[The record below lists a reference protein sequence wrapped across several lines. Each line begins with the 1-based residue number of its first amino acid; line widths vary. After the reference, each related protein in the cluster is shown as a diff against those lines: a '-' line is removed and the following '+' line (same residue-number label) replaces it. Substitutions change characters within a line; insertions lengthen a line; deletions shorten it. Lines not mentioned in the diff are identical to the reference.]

1 MTKAEQL
8 MVYYFDVGEQSY
20 YFLEEQAAN
29 QAYVEAELR
38 GDHPIWGEPTPLVT
52 LLEIK
57 DALLGKFTKRIA
69 FLELQLERAELA
81 HSDFDLSGG

>member
-1 MTKAEQL
+1 MTSAEQY

-20 YFLEEQAAN
+20 YFLDEQAAN

-38 GDHPIWGEPTPLVT
+38 GDHPSWGEPTPLVT

-81 HSDFDLSGG
+81 HGDFDLSGS